1 MRVTTKFARSL
12 FVTQIFLPFGLVFAS
27 SRLFLGHAVQ
37 LVLAAFSIQYSVI
50 ASTSC
55 GALDTVRVTTVIN
68 VVIATVCTAHGSEI
82 SVEGSQRSDGGDGIT
97 RLHPPAIIIQYSV
110 MFERGNGV
118 IHRGQKP
125 ASRG

>member
-1 MRVTTKFARSL
+1 MTA
-12 FVTQIFLPFGLVFAS
+12 
-27 SRLFLGHAVQ
+27 
-37 LVLAAFSIQYSVI
+37 
-50 ASTSC
+50 
-55 GALDTVRVTTVIN
+55 VIN
-68 VVIATVCTAHGSEI
+68 VAIVTGGTAHGSEI
-82 SVEGSQRSDGGDGIT
+82 TMEGSQRSDGGDGIT